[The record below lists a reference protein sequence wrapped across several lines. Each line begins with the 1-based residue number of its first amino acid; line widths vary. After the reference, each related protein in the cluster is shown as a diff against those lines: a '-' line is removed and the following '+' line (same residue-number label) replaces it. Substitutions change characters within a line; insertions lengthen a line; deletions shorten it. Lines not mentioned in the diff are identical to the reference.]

1 MRTATRINATTL
13 RSLQSLSGQDNL
25 CQINAPIDS
34 TKSETRRQK
43 LLGLR
48 AVLEE
53 LLAPVFT
60 KYSTAK
66 HEQSLPSGAILFDRA
81 FELFSSYGNSI
92 SKQEFRDEIL
102 GAETGLGVLIYSYQS
117 ERRFI
122 ILNNEKLDV
131 CELLKVIHEL
141 KEDEWEDVVPQEI
154 DSVLTA
160 QDVSSALESMQSEY
174 DRSIAKLLVCT
185 GKSRSEIYDL
195 GLKPDR
201 VVKLLREVKERIA
214 ASENTTIAANDM
226 VELRYQGKQAKL
238 EQQINEAE
246 KTLESIRGK
255 WTDARI
261 GDLEEKIIT
270 LKESLERTV
279 STLERQ
285 TKQAQKRFNQ
295 AVRRTAR
302 RLVPEQRLTRRSL
315 GAGRKRE
322 LDSEDE
328 EWLLKCI
335 EDKATIHGRR
345 HESVLYTH
353 HRVKTRD
360 LLNIANYRRYKQGK
374 RLLRSVSSV
383 ATRAGPT
390 NKRSQQAKRHIGKG
404 LWCSKKPP
412 KTEDHGNECTHH
424 QWKHVKLAKEDFF
437 SATNGDASLCISMD
451 DKAYLRPETSEG
463 AKGARQQT
471 ILQPS
476 DETLARALPVHDYP
490 EASVYITP

>member
-13 RSLQSLSGQDNL
+13 RSLQSLSGQGNL
-25 CQINAPIDS
+25 CRINALIDS

-66 HEQSLPSGAILFDRA
+66 HKRSLPSGVILFDRA

-117 ERRFI
+117 ERRFV

-131 CELLKVIHEL
+131 CELLKVIHE
-141 KEDEWEDVVPQEI
+141 EDEWEDVVPQEI

-160 QDVSSALESMQSEY
+160 QDLSSALESMETEY

-195 GLKPDR
+195 GLKLDR
-201 VVKLLREVKERIA
+201 VVKLLRDVKERIA
-214 ASENTTIAANDM
+214 AYENTTIAANDM
-226 VELRYQGKQAKL
+226 VELRYKGKQAKL
-238 EQQINEAE
+238 EQHINEAE

-279 STLERQ
+279 STLERR

-302 RLVPEQRLTRRSL
+302 RLVPQQRLTRRSL

-353 HRVKTRD
+353 QRVKTRD
-360 LLNIANYRRYKQGK
+360 RLNIAMQLSPIQARKKAPSISVKRRYQSK
-374 RLLRSVSSV
+374 
-383 ATRAGPT
+383 T
-390 NKRSQQAKRHIGKG
+390 NK
-404 LWCSKKPP
+404 
-412 KTEDHGNECTHH
+412 
-424 QWKHVKLAKEDFF
+424 
-437 SATNGDASLCISMD
+437 
-451 DKAYLRPETSEG
+451 
-463 AKGARQQT
+463 
-471 ILQPS
+471 
-476 DETLARALPVHDYP
+476 
-490 EASVYITP
+490 

>member
-1 MRTATRINATTL
+1 MDLSSNKPDNSDTTIPGNLEEPSIVNPHRLTYKERRTEVRTATRINATTL
-13 RSLQSLSGQDNL
+13 HSLQSLSGRDNL
-25 CQINAPIDS
+25 CWINALIDS
-34 TKSETRRQK
+34 TKSETRCQK

-60 KYSTAK
+60 KYSTTK
-66 HEQSLPSGAILFDRA
+66 HKQSLPSGVILFDRA
-81 FELFSSYGNSI
+81 FELFSSCGNSI

-117 ERRFI
+117 EQRFI

-131 CELLKVIHEL
+131 CELLKVIHE
-141 KEDEWEDVVPQEI
+141 EDEWEDVIPEEI

-160 QDVSSALESMQSEY
+160 QDLSSALEGMETEY
-174 DRSIAKLLVCT
+174 DRSIAKLLVST

-201 VVKLLREVKERIA
+201 VVKLLQDVKERIA
-214 ASENTTIAANDM
+214 ASENNTIAANDM
-226 VELRYQGKQAKL
+226 VELRYKGKQAKW
-238 EQQINEAE
+238 
-246 KTLESIRGK
+246 IRRK

-270 LKESLERTV
+270 LKESLERNA

-302 RLVPEQRLTRRSL
+302 RLVAEQRITRRSL
-315 GAGRKRE
+315 DAGRKRE

-335 EDKATIHGRR
+335 EDKATINGRQ

-374 RLLRSVSSV
+374 RLLQSVSSV
-383 ATRAGPT
+383 ATRARPT

-412 KTEDHGNECTHH
+412 KTEDHGSECMHH
-424 QWKHVKLAKEDFF
+424 QQKHVKLAKENFF
-437 SATNGDASLCISMD
+437 LCNQWRR
-451 DKAYLRPETSEG
+451 KPLHKYG
-463 AKGARQQT
+463 
-471 ILQPS
+471 
-476 DETLARALPVHDYP
+476 
-490 EASVYITP
+490 

>member
-1 MRTATRINATTL
+1 MR
-13 RSLQSLSGQDNL
+13 D
-25 CQINAPIDS
+25 
-34 TKSETRRQK
+34 
-43 LLGLR
+43 
-48 AVLEE
+48 
-53 LLAPVFT
+53 
-60 KYSTAK
+60 
-66 HEQSLPSGAILFDRA
+66 
-81 FELFSSYGNSI
+81 
-92 SKQEFRDEIL
+92 
-102 GAETGLGVLIYSYQS
+102 
-117 ERRFI
+117 
-122 ILNNEKLDV
+122 
-131 CELLKVIHEL
+131 
-141 KEDEWEDVVPQEI
+141 
-154 DSVLTA
+154 
-160 QDVSSALESMQSEY
+160 
-174 DRSIAKLLVCT
+174 
-185 GKSRSEIYDL
+185 
-195 GLKPDR
+195 
-201 VVKLLREVKERIA
+201 VKERIA

-226 VELRYQGKQAKL
+226 VELRYKGKQAKL

-261 GDLEEKIIT
+261 ADLEEKIIT

-285 TKQAQKRFNQ
+285 TKQALKRFNQ

-315 GAGRKRE
+315 GAGRKRK

-424 QWKHVKLAKEDFF
+424 QWKHVKKSLLRKIF
-437 SATNGDASLCISMD
+437 SLQLMETQAS
-451 DKAYLRPETSEG
+451 A
-463 AKGARQQT
+463 
-471 ILQPS
+471 
-476 DETLARALPVHDYP
+476 
-490 EASVYITP
+490 

>member
-13 RSLQSLSGQDNL
+13 RSLQSLSGQGNL
-25 CQINAPIDS
+25 CRINALIDS

-60 KYSTAK
+60 KYNTAK

-102 GAETGLGVLIYSYQS
+102 SAETGLGVLIYSYQS

-160 QDVSSALESMQSEY
+160 QDLSSALESMQTEY

-195 GLKPDR
+195 ALKPDR

-285 TKQAQKRFNQ
+285 TKQAQKRFN
-295 AVRRTAR
+295 
-302 RLVPEQRLTRRSL
+302 
-315 GAGRKRE
+315 
-322 LDSEDE
+322 
-328 EWLLKCI
+328 
-335 EDKATIHGRR
+335 
-345 HESVLYTH
+345 
-353 HRVKTRD
+353 
-360 LLNIANYRRYKQGK
+360 
-374 RLLRSVSSV
+374 
-383 ATRAGPT
+383 
-390 NKRSQQAKRHIGKG
+390 
-404 LWCSKKPP
+404 
-412 KTEDHGNECTHH
+412 
-424 QWKHVKLAKEDFF
+424 
-437 SATNGDASLCISMD
+437 
-451 DKAYLRPETSEG
+451 
-463 AKGARQQT
+463 
-471 ILQPS
+471 
-476 DETLARALPVHDYP
+476 
-490 EASVYITP
+490 

>member
-13 RSLQSLSGQDNL
+13 RSLQSLSGQGNL
-25 CQINAPIDS
+25 CRINALIDS

-66 HEQSLPSGAILFDRA
+66 NEQSLPSGVILFDRA

-117 ERRFI
+117 ERRFS

-131 CELLKVIHEL
+131 CELLKVIYE
-141 KEDEWEDVVPQEI
+141 EDEWEDVVPQEI

-160 QDVSSALESMQSEY
+160 QDLSSALESMETEY

-195 GLKPDR
+195 GLKLDR
-201 VVKLLREVKERIA
+201 VVKLLRDVKERIA
-214 ASENTTIAANDM
+214 AYENTTIAANDM
-226 VELRYQGKQAKL
+226 VELRYKGKQANL

-279 STLERQ
+279 STLERR

-302 RLVPEQRLTRRSL
+302 RLVPQQRLTRRSL

-353 HRVKTRD
+353 QRVKTRD
-360 LLNIANYRRYKQGK
+360 RLNIAMQLSPIQARKKAPSISVKRRYQ
-374 RLLRSVSSV
+374 
-383 ATRAGPT
+383 
-390 NKRSQQAKRHIGKG
+390 
-404 LWCSKKPP
+404 SK
-412 KTEDHGNECTHH
+412 
-424 QWKHVKLAKEDFF
+424 
-437 SATNGDASLCISMD
+437 
-451 DKAYLRPETSEG
+451 TS
-463 AKGARQQT
+463 K
-471 ILQPS
+471 
-476 DETLARALPVHDYP
+476 
-490 EASVYITP
+490 